1 MNIDHTRRQRIRSVL
16 LVFSAL
22 LLFLAG
28 LFLLFAPALASNGQ
42 SRRRPESFRALR
54 VRVDNGTAIAIAEFI
69 AGGYLWSG

>member
-28 LFLLFAPALASNGQ
+28 LFLLFAPASNGQ

>member
-1 MNIDHTRRQRIRSVL
+1 MNMDHTRKQQIRSVL

-28 LFLLFAPALASNGQ
+28 LFLLFATASNGQ

-54 VRVDNGTAIAIAEFI
+54 VRVDNGTAIANAEFT
-69 AGGYLWSG
+69 AGGNLWSG

>member
-1 MNIDHTRRQRIRSVL
+1 MNIDRTRRQRIRSVL

-28 LFLLFAPALASNGQ
+28 LFLLFAPEPASNGQ
-42 SRRRPESFRALR
+42 SRRQPESFRAPR
-54 VRVDNGTAIAIAEFI
+54 ERVDNGTAIANAEFT

>member
-54 VRVDNGTAIAIAEFI
+54 VRVDNGTAIANAEFT